1 MATLHKDDKD
11 DYYRQTFT
19 PLRTVPW
26 GVDPLALAV
35 VLPSPCWQP
44 ESVLKKS
51 EAALLSL
58 RWSLI

>member
-1 MATLHKDDKD
+1 MATLHNDDDD

-26 GVDPLALAV
+26 GVDPLAPM
-35 VLPSPCWQP
+35 VLPSPSWQP

>member
-1 MATLHKDDKD
+1 MATLHNDDD
-11 DYYRQTFT
+11 DYYYRQTFT

-35 VLPSPCWQP
+35 VLPSPSWQP